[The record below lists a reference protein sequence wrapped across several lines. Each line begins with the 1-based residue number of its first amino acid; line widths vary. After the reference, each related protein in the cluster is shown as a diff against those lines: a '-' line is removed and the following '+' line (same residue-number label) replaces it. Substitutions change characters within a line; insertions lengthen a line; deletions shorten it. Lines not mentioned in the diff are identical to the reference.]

1 MNDMEL
7 LIILLLFN
15 ALEDDTL
22 SFLKVL
28 ATKFAPVLRWNGND
42 VLKVRRYLSAT
53 ISIPPCPKTNF
64 FVNNPGKLCNN
75 LDKQNP
81 KMG

>member
-22 SFLKVL
+22 SFLKVV
-28 ATKFAPVLRWNGND
+28 ATKFASVLRWNENG
-42 VLKVRRYLSAT
+42 VLQGTKVPLRLHFHSAL
-53 ISIPPCPKTNF
+53 PKTKF
-64 FVNNPGKLCNN
+64 LCE
-75 LDKQNP
+75 
-81 KMG
+81 